1 LKNSQQRADE
11 LTRDYRAYAEKLI
24 SDTVGRSRSVAR
36 ETEDLVNSMV
46 SDAESHMSDLRRQ
59 QTMLEEYVR
68 RMRAAANDVDM
79 QITNLK
85 PPSLEEAKPVPPRDA
100 EAEED
105 EVLEAVEVTI
115 EVDDK

>member
-1 LKNSQQRADE
+1 
-11 LTRDYRAYAEKLI
+11 
-24 SDTVGRSRSVAR
+24 
-36 ETEDLVNSMV
+36 
-46 SDAESHMSDLRRQ
+46 
-59 QTMLEEYVR
+59 MLEEYVR